1 MELKLDLALILTGV
15 LWGAVLVLGLM
26 AWRRGR
32 ILLREG
38 LRTGGLDFI
47 HILPRIMLGV
57 VGSGYL
63 AAVMPQS
70 LIIQWIGPQSGFLG
84 VALAAV
90 FGAITPGGAVVGFA
104 IAATALKTG
113 GGAPQVIA
121 YATAWALLSLQRT
134 LVWEVPTMPVQV
146 VTMRL
151 LASAPLPF
159 LAALGA
165 MLIGRP

>member
-1 MELKLDLALILTGV
+1 MNVKLDLALILTGL
-15 LWGAVLVLGLM
+15 LWAAVVVLGFA

-38 LRTGGLDFI
+38 LRTGGWDFV

-63 AAVMPQS
+63 AEVMPQS

-84 VALAAV
+84 VAIATV

-104 IAATALKTG
+104 IAATALKSG

-121 YATAWALLSLQRT
+121 YATAWALISLQRT
-134 LVWEVPTMPVQV
+134 LVWEVNAMPGRV
-146 VTMRL
+146 VAVRL
-151 LASAPLPF
+151 LASLPLAF

-165 MLIGRP
+165 MLVGRP